1 MTEETITIT
10 YWYKKEV
17 KITTYV
23 KQHKESNLKEKSGTI
38 MVKGGSI
45 SGEDSNPYETLLIG
59 KTNSKAINITPDSG
73 YRIKDVTINGESIE
87 IKDLV
92 KEDKSMQLPLFE
104 NIQEDKA
111 IIVEFEKI
119 PSKVFVKYLEEN
131 TEKPVSKQEVI
142 EGNVNDKYTSQEK
155 EIEYYEFVKEKYP
168 VNSEGLITE
177 DEITVIY
184 YYKKNSFNFK
194 VEKEIEKITL
204 NGQDVKVTNKNK
216 TKVEIKY
223 KDINEIELEVVY
235 KIKVTNTGKI
245 EGKAILEEYLP
256 EYFEF
261 IKQESNQEF
270 EEKNDKYVIETD
282 VIKSEETK
290 EYKVCLRWIPNIEHK
305 GESINKVKITKTTN
319 NANYKE
325 TNFEDNED
333 TAIVEIKLKKS
344 VDQVIEDMIED
355 VVNMPKTGQS
365 RIIYVL
371 VIVITVTC
379 FGIIVCR
386 KRKIK
391 NINNK

>member
-261 IKQESNQEF
+261 IKQESNKEF

>member
-325 TNFEDNED
+325 TNLEDNED

>member
-142 EGNVNDKYTSQEK
+142 EGDVNDKYTSQEK

-282 VIKSEETK
+282 VIKFEETK
-290 EYKVCLRWIPNIEHK
+290 EYKVCLRWIPNTEHK

-325 TNFEDNED
+325 TNLEDNED

>member
-111 IIVEFEKI
+111 IMVEFEKI

-270 EEKNDKYVIETD
+270 DEKNDKYVIETD

-290 EYKVCLRWIPNIEHK
+290 EYKVCLRWIPNTEHK

-325 TNFEDNED
+325 TNLEDNED

>member
-270 EEKNDKYVIETD
+270 DEKNDKYVIETD

-290 EYKVCLRWIPNIEHK
+290 EYKVCLRWIPNTEHK

-325 TNFEDNED
+325 TNLEDNED

>member
-131 TEKPVSKQEVI
+131 TEKPVSKQKVI